1 MAHGLPAPE
10 SWETIGTEIG
20 ANLEPVPT
28 ESFERRHSDIVEI
41 PLRQIS
47 VQQLAG
53 TSILS
58 PEQKNR
64 IDVVSIILNDASP
77 LIDYEWHESFSKD
90 RNPESEIIIQ
100 EAIAKAF
107 VAANRKHRFSP
118 REKLDAY
125 ALLLLRSGAP
135 SSKVMRSVKLK
146 ELSEA
151 TARDV
156 LACYALPQ
164 GRLAP
169 PWSDTE
175 SVRYFTR
182 CLTSLCLMAP
192 NQPHLVSR

>member
-53 TSILS
+53 TSILA

-90 RNPESEIIIQ
+90 RNPESEIII
-100 EAIAKAF
+100 
-107 VAANRKHRFSP
+107 
-118 REKLDAY
+118 
-125 ALLLLRSGAP
+125 
-135 SSKVMRSVKLK
+135 
-146 ELSEA
+146 
-151 TARDV
+151 
-156 LACYALPQ
+156 
-164 GRLAP
+164 
-169 PWSDTE
+169 
-175 SVRYFTR
+175 
-182 CLTSLCLMAP
+182 
-192 NQPHLVSR
+192 